1 MSRYTRY
8 QNLIR
13 QLGKNEVK
21 LSDILADPVTINNP
35 LFPIMANSELSY
47 DELVVL
53 RQYAEAIY
61 SGSTKA
67 AEFIRDGG
75 GEKPTTGIDFND
87 TTAGIKDMSKDE
99 IEEILANLNNNL

>member
-47 DELVVL
+47 DELVVRNPLQVSTLTIPQPVL
-53 RQYAEAIY
+53 RICPKTRSRKYWLILTIIY
-61 SGSTKA
+61 DA
-67 AEFIRDGG
+67 H
-75 GEKPTTGIDFND
+75 
-87 TTAGIKDMSKDE
+87 
-99 IEEILANLNNNL
+99 NNIHRHNRETCL

>member
-21 LSDILADPVTINNP
+21 LSDILADPITLNNP

-53 RQYAEAIY
+53 RQYAEAIDN
-61 SGSTKA
+61 GSTKA